1 MITTKIEDAPVEMIS
16 YDDHISQDY
25 TDKKSHLFD
34 CIVYD
39 VLTDLTDCIVYYAKE
54 NSLNL
59 MESTKLLNRVLEDLL
74 TCKD

>member
-16 YDDHISQDY
+16 YDDQISQEC

-39 VLTDLTDCIVYYAKE
+39 TLTDLTDCIVYYARE
-54 NSLNL
+54 NSLTL
-59 MESTKLLNRVLEDLL
+59 IESTKLLNRVLNDLL